1 LEGFEILLYFGR
13 ELNAMATKPEKNW
26 TAEVMSVGDE
36 ITTGHRL
43 DTNTQWICQRLGDL
57 GIRVRFLTGV
67 GDDLADH
74 VLAVRTAMERVDLVV
89 MTGGLGPTAD
99 DLTRQAI
106 AAAFEVPL
114 ELQEEE
120 LFKIEKIFQRSN
132 RPMPA
137 NNRHQAMFPAGAI
150 AIPNREGTAPGIDL
164 VRTRDNQGTVRVVAL
179 PGVPAEMKQMWSD
192 TVEGTLKEWIQ
203 SNSMFCHHTL
213 HCFGAGE
220 SHIEEMLPRLIERGR
235 DPSVGITASQA
246 TISLRIATRA
256 PSLSECQTKMQ
267 PTIDLI
273 RDKLGDLVFG
283 ENGQTLPDVVA
294 EQLMNLK
301 LTIALLD
308 FGLNGALK
316 SELDK
321 HQPGL
326 CQLRMGNPDEFLM
339 GGNMVQLTES
349 LRREC
354 ASSMG
359 VVIGPIDRNESIVT
373 NGKSQFLLVLVGP
386 CGIETHELRYWG
398 HSAWR
403 DDRALKQVLNQIR
416 LHLRK
421 S

>member
-1 LEGFEILLYFGR
+1 
-13 ELNAMATKPEKNW
+13 
-26 TAEVMSVGDE
+26 MSVGDE

-57 GIRVRFLTGV
+57 GIQVRFLTGV

-74 VLAVRTAMERVDLVV
+74 VLAVRTAVARVDLVV

-106 AAAFEVPL
+106 AEAIEVPL
-114 ELQEEE
+114 ELQEAE
-120 LFKIEKIFQRSN
+120 LLKIEKIFQRTN

-137 NNRHQAMFPAGAI
+137 NNRHQAMFPTGSTV
-150 AIPNREGTAPGIDL
+150 IPNPEGTAPGIDVL
-164 VRTRDNQGTVRVVAL
+164 RTGNKQGTVRIVAL

-192 TVEGTLKEWIQ
+192 TVEGTLKEWTQ
-203 SNSMFCHHTL
+203 SSSMFCHHTL

-246 TISLRIATRA
+246 TISLRVATRA
-256 PSLSECQTKMQ
+256 RSMLEGQTKMQ

-283 ENGQTLPDVVA
+283 ENGQTLPEVVA
-294 EQLMNLK
+294 RQLMNRKLK
-301 LTIALLD
+301 LALLD
-308 FGLNGALK
+308 FGLDEALK
-316 SELDK
+316 SELDRY
-321 HQPGL
+321 QPGL
-326 CQLRMGNPDEFLM
+326 CQLSLANPDNEHSHGENLD
-339 GGNMVQLTES
+339 LLAES
-349 LRREC
+349 IRRDNDR
-354 ASSMG
+354 SIG
-359 VVIGPIDRNESIVT
+359 VVIGSIDRNEIKVNS
-373 NGKSQFLLVLVGP
+373 GQSQFGLGLAGP
-386 CGIETHELRYWG
+386 CGSEAHELRYWG

-416 LHLRK
+416 LHLNK
-421 S
+421 G